1 MPLTSTPLV
10 VLAVLGAIV
19 ALTATIL
26 VRIRGRRLRILL
38 RSLGVLLTEA
48 LLLFSVGLYI
58 NRSEEFYPTWAA
70 LLQSSG
76 TTATSYATAPGRL
89 DQRLR
94 TDAGGDLAP
103 SVTFTW
109 PTADWTGWQLAG
121 APTIVTPTGYLEH
134 PGWRYSVVLVI
145 DDGTGGWTAA
155 GEATAA
161 RSVGISAGPA
171 VMVFARTTAA
181 TTAKAL
187 TTDLPAALARDLR
200 VTGRRWAMV
209 ASGSDAVLARQ
220 SIAAAPGRIPAIAFV
235 GRVTRR
241 SPSHATVNPR
251 PSAVASGSSGAV
263 ATGRRPNRTGDG
275 VTVVPPR
282 LPAGIAVAVVGGTA
296 TTPRSSPPGASTST
310 AADRGLTAEPVHLA
324 AGTTNGL
331 ETALAWAGLQ
341 TPPPLAASAS
351 SVTYVPIHH
360 RPRQRGP
367 SSSSAGSPPVP
378 GSVAAGSAGATTP
391 PGGSHATGQPGS

>member
-1 MPLTSTPLV
+1 MSLTSTPLI
-10 VLAVLGAIV
+10 VLAVLGAIA
-19 ALTATIL
+19 ALTATIV

-48 LLLFSVGLYI
+48 LLLLSVGLFI
-58 NRSEEFYPTWAA
+58 NRSEQFYPTWAA

-94 TDAGGDLAP
+94 ADAGGDLAQ

-109 PTADWTGWQLAG
+109 QTADWTGWQLAG
-121 APTIVTPTGYLEH
+121 APTIVTPTEYLEH

-145 DDGTGGWTAA
+145 DDGTGGWTPA

-171 VMVFARTTAA
+171 VMLFARTTAA

-235 GRVTRR
+235 GSVTRQ

-251 PSAVASGSSGAV
+251 PSAVASGSPAAV
-263 ATGRRPNRTGDG
+263 TAGRRPNQTGDG
-275 VTVVPPR
+275 VTVLPPR
-282 LPAGIAVAVVGGTA
+282 LPAGIAVAVVGGT
-296 TTPRSSPPGASTST
+296 TPRPSSPGASTST
-310 AADRGLTAEPVHLA
+310 AADRGLTAEAVHLA

-341 TPPPLAASAS
+341 TPPPLAASTS
-351 SVTYVPIHH
+351 SVTYVPLHL
-360 RPRQRGP
+360 RPQRGP
-367 SSSSAGSPPVP
+367 SPSSAGLPPVP
-378 GSVAAGSAGATTP
+378 GSATAGSAAATTR
-391 PGGSHATGQPGS
+391 PGGNHATGQPGS